1 MITTDTNEKFLKIDF
16 EEILNRNGQPVH
28 CIIALGND
36 NGAPVIEIVQ
46 PFQEDGNGDLVN
58 QNIRIEVKSKEIADL
73 HSQLAAEIK
82 EIAYLK
88 AELESA
94 KAHIAYITTPPAAL
108 NYSELTEVAMVQ
120 ANGEIN
126 GWNTLKTADIVL
138 YATRKTRA
146 EAHPHYLAILN
157 SCRSSYRADQELEA
171 MNARFEQLMD
181 EMAAAMTPEQKL
193 TLDEEIALGLYDE
206 DHRADA
212 DAAEWE
218 ARVAR
223 DEVEADER
231 AARQEEEA
239 GEDPFTRRRL
249 EEDMIHDH
257 FAEQWSANQD

>member
-146 EAHPHYLAILN
+146 EAHPHYLAILD
-157 SCRSSYRADQELEA
+157 SCRSSYQADKEADAMRARAEK
-171 MNARFEQLMD
+171 LMD
-181 EMAAAMTPEQKL
+181 EMIAVMS
-193 TLDEEIALGLYDE
+193 LDEQIALGMLDN
-206 DHRADA
+206 DQLADA
-212 DAAEWE
+212 AAAEWE

-223 DEVEADER
+223 GVVEADET
-231 AARQEEEA
+231 AARREEEA
-239 GEDPFTRRRL
+239 GADPTRRFL
-249 EEDMIHDH
+249 EKDMIHDH
-257 FAEQWSANQD
+257 FAEQWAAAQD